1 MAMKRKLNEHDV
13 PEPESPQSP
22 SRRASD
28 ASQTEPTSTPAPT
41 KDIAAS
47 FAEFQLEPRLLRGIR
62 DQRWSSPTAV
72 QSKAI
77 PLALQGRDILA
88 RSGTGTGKTG
98 AYLLPI
104 LHNTLRRK
112 GKTSLVIVPTKE
124 LALQITKVAKALS
137 AHCGQEIRIQ
147 NIAGKESEVVTKA
160 KLADN
165 PEIVIATP
173 ARASANINTGALA
186 VADLAHLVVDEGDL
200 VMGYGSKG
208 DLEQIAQNIPKGVQM
223 FVMSATLNPEVES
236 LGSLL
241 CNDPVVLKLD
251 DLDKD
256 SKRVKQY
263 VIQCAEEE
271 KFLLIYAMFKLG
283 LIKGKTIVFVGDT
296 DRSYRVKLFLEQFGI
311 KSCVLNSEL
320 PLASRLHIVEEFNKN
335 IYNILIASDETEIL
349 GTQKKDEGDAR
360 PKKKSKTDKEAK
372 NDSGV
377 SRGIDF
383 LNVSCVLNFD
393 FPATYKS
400 YFHRIGRTARAG
412 KSGTAISFII
422 PKDKYRKHKST
433 TFAGCDNDE
442 EVLKKVEKH
451 QEAGQK
457 LENYNFDMKRLEPF
471 RYRFGDAL
479 RSVTRIAIREARIK
493 EIRLELSKSQKLSR
507 YVCTLSH
514 NICAL
519 PLTPLQFEENPEALA
534 HLRHDQTL
542 NHPARIQPH
551 LKHVPDYLLP
561 GGSRKPAD
569 VGFVGLT
576 VPRVNKRQ
584 YVKGKGR
591 KVVKRNGKVDPLK
604 TFNARGKGKK

>member
-1 MAMKRKLNEHDV
+1 MANKRKLNEHDV
-13 PEPESPQSP
+13 PEETSPQP
-22 SRRASD
+22 AKRRTSD
-28 ASQTEPTSTPAPT
+28 ASESGETTTISKPITPP
-41 KDIAAS
+41 AAS
-47 FAEFQLEPRLLRGIR
+47 FAEFELEPRLLRGIR
-62 DQRWSSPTAV
+62 DQKWSSPTAV

-88 RSGTGTGKTG
+88 RSGTGTGKTA
-98 AYLLPI
+98 AYLLPV
-104 LHNTLRRK
+104 LHNALRRK
-112 GKTSLVIVPTKE
+112 GKTSLILVPTKE
-124 LALQITKVAKALS
+124 LALQITKVAKVLS
-137 AHCGQEIRIQ
+137 THCGQEIRIQ

-165 PEIVIATP
+165 PEVVIATP
-173 ARASANINTGALA
+173 ARASANINNGALS
-186 VADLAHLVVDEGDL
+186 VAKLAHLVVDEGDL
-200 VMGYGSKG
+200 VMGYGFKE
-208 DLEQIAQNIPKGVQM
+208 DLDQIAQNIPKGVQI
-223 FVMSATLNPEVES
+223 FLMSATLNTEVES

-241 CNDPVVLKLD
+241 CTDPVVLKLD

-256 SKRVKQY
+256 AERVKQY
-263 VIQCAEEE
+263 IIKCAEEE
-271 KFLLIYAMFKLG
+271 KFLLIYAMFKLK

-349 GTQKKDEGDAR
+349 GSRKKDEERSR
-360 PKKKSKTDKEAK
+360 PKKKPKTEKKAADT
-372 NDSGV
+372 DSGV

-393 FPATYKS
+393 FPSTYKS

-422 PKDKYRKHKST
+422 PKDKYRQHKPT
-433 TFAGCDNDE
+433 TFAACENDE
-442 EVLKKVEKH
+442 EVLEKVEKH
-451 QEAGQK
+451 QKDGQK

-479 RSVTRIAIREARIK
+479 RSVTKIAIREARIK
-493 EIRLELSKSQKLSR
+493 EIRMELSKSQKLSR
-507 YVCTLSH
+507 Y
-514 NICAL
+514 
-519 PLTPLQFEENPEALA
+519 FEENPEALA

-551 LKHVPDYLLP
+551 LKHIPDYLLP
-561 GGSRKPAD
+561 GGRKPED
-569 VGFVGLT
+569 VGFVGLNM
-576 VPRVNKRQ
+576 PKPGSKKF
-584 YVKGKGR
+584 VKGRGR
-591 KVVKRNGKVDPLK
+591 KIVRGRNGKVDPLK

>member
-1 MAMKRKLNEHDV
+1 MANKRKLNEHDV
-13 PEPESPQSP
+13 PEETSPQP
-22 SRRASD
+22 AKRRASD
-28 ASQTEPTSTPAPT
+28 ASELDETTTVVTKTTAP
-41 KDIAAS
+41 AAS
-47 FAEFQLEPRLLRGIR
+47 FAEFELEPRLLRGIR
-62 DQRWSSPTAV
+62 DQKWSSPTAV

-88 RSGTGTGKTG
+88 RSGTGTGKTA
-98 AYLLPI
+98 AYLLPV
-104 LHNTLRRK
+104 LHNALRRK
-112 GKTSLVIVPTKE
+112 GKTSLILVPTKE

-137 AHCGQEIRIQ
+137 THCGQEIRIQ

-165 PEIVIATP
+165 PDIVIATP
-173 ARASANINTGALA
+173 ARASANINNGALS
-186 VADLAHLVVDEGDL
+186 VAELAHLVVDEGDL
-200 VMGYGSKG
+200 VMGYGFKE
-208 DLEQIAQNIPKGVQM
+208 DLDQIAQNIPKGVQI
-223 FVMSATLNPEVES
+223 FLMSATLNTEVES

-241 CNDPVVLKLD
+241 CTDPVVLKLD
-251 DLDKD
+251 DLNKD
-256 SKRVKQY
+256 AERVKQY
-263 VIQCAEEE
+263 VIKCAEEE
-271 KFLLIYAMFKLG
+271 KFLLIYAMFKLK

-335 IYNILIASDETEIL
+335 IYNILIASDETEIM
-349 GTQKKDEGDAR
+349 GSREKDGDASR
-360 PKKKSKTDKEAK
+360 PKKKSKTEKKAADT
-372 NDSGV
+372 DSGV

-393 FPATYKS
+393 FPSSYKS

-422 PKDKYRKHKST
+422 PKDKYRKHKPTS
-433 TFAGCDNDE
+433 FAACENDE
-442 EVLKKVEKH
+442 EVLEKVEKH
-451 QEAGQK
+451 QKDGQK

-479 RSVTRIAIREARIK
+479 RSVTKIAIREARIK
-493 EIRLELSKSQKLSR
+493 EIRMELSKSQKLSR
-507 YVCTLSH
+507 Y
-514 NICAL
+514 
-519 PLTPLQFEENPEALA
+519 FEENPEALA

-551 LKHVPDYLLP
+551 LKHIPDYLLP
-561 GGSRKPAD
+561 GGKKPED
-569 VGFVGLT
+569 VGFVGLNM
-576 VPRVNKRQ
+576 PKPGGRK
-584 YVKGKGR
+584 YVKGRGR
-591 KVVKRNGKVDPLK
+591 KVVRGRNGKVDPLK

>member
-1 MAMKRKLNEHDV
+1 MKRKLNERDV
-13 PEPESPQSP
+13 PEAESSP
-22 SRRASD
+22 ASKRRASD
-28 ASQTEPTSTPAPT
+28 ASQSKPTSPHKPAKSTPT
-41 KDIAAS
+41 AAS
-47 FAEFQLEPRLLRGIR
+47 FTDLELEPRLLRGIR
-62 DQRWSSPTAV
+62 DLKWSSPTAV
-72 QSKAI
+72 QSRAI

-98 AYLLPI
+98 AYLLPL

-112 GKTSLVIVPTKE
+112 GKTSLILVPTKE

-137 AHCGQEIRIQ
+137 AHCGQDIRIQ

-165 PEIVIATP
+165 PDIVIATP
-173 ARASANINTGALA
+173 ARASANINNGALS
-186 VADLAHLVVDEGDL
+186 VTDLAHLVVDEGDL
-200 VMGYGSKG
+200 VMGYGFQE
-208 DLEQIAQNIPKGVQM
+208 DLNQIKDSIPSGVQK
-223 FVMSATLNPEVES
+223 FLMSATLNTEVES

-241 CNDPVVLKLD
+241 CTDPVILKLD
-251 DLDKD
+251 DLDKNAE
-256 SKRVKQY
+256 KVKQY
-263 VIQCAEEE
+263 VIKCAEEE
-271 KFLLIYAMFKLG
+271 KFLLIYAMFKLQ
-283 LIKGKTIVFVGDT
+283 LIKGKSIVFVGDT

-349 GTQKKDEGDAR
+349 GAQEKKKDESR
-360 PKKKSKTDKEAK
+360 PSKKAKKDKASKA
-372 NDSGV
+372 DSGV

-393 FPATYKS
+393 FPSTYKS

-422 PKDKYRKHKST
+422 PKEKYRKHKST
-433 TFAGCDNDE
+433 TFVGCENDE

-451 QEAGQK
+451 QEEGQK

-507 YVCTLSH
+507 Y
-514 NICAL
+514 
-519 PLTPLQFEENPEALA
+519 FEENPEALA

-561 GGSRKPAD
+561 GGRKPED
-569 VGFVGLT
+569 VGFVGLNM
-576 VPRVNKRQ
+576 PRPDRKK
-584 YVKGKGR
+584 YVKGRGR
-591 KVVKRNGKVDPLK
+591 KVVRGRNGKVDPLK

>member
-13 PEPESPQSP
+13 PEPSPPQSP
-22 SRRASD
+22 QPSASD
-28 ASQTEPTSTPAPT
+28 AAETEPEPASATKPTTPSAET
-41 KDIAAS
+41 AAS
-47 FAEFQLEPRLLRGIR
+47 FADLGLEPRLLRGIR
-62 DQRWSSPTAV
+62 DQRWSAPTAV

-104 LHNTLRRK
+104 LHNTLKRP
-112 GKTSLVIVPTKE
+112 GATSLILVPTKE
-124 LALQITKVAKALS
+124 LALQISRVAKALA
-137 AHCGQEIRIQ
+137 AHCGQGLTIQ
-147 NIAGKESEVVTKA
+147 NIAGKESEVVTRA
-160 KLADN
+160 KLADK
-165 PEIVIATP
+165 PTLVIATP
-173 ARASANINTGALA
+173 ARASANINNGALD
-186 VADLAHLVVDEGDL
+186 VATLAHLVVDESDL
-200 VMGYGSKG
+200 VLGYGFKE
-208 DLEQIAQNIPKGVQM
+208 DLDQIAQSIPSGVQM
-223 FVMSATLNPEVES
+223 FLMSATLNTEVES

-241 CNDPVVLKLD
+241 CNDPAILKLD

-263 VIQCAEEE
+263 AIKCAEEE

-320 PLASRLHIVEEFNKN
+320 PLASRLHIVEEFNKG

-349 GTQKKDEGDAR
+349 GSQSKDEAR
-360 PKKKSKTDKEAK
+360 PKKKSKTSKESK
-372 NDSGV
+372 TDSGV

-383 LNVSCVLNFD
+383 LNIACVLQFD
-393 FPATYKS
+393 FAATWKS

-433 TFAGCDNDE
+433 TFAGCENDE
-442 EVLKKVEKH
+442 EVLKKVESH
-451 QEAGQK
+451 QENGQK
-457 LENYNFDMKRLEPF
+457 LEDYRFDMKRLEAF

-493 EIRLELSKSQKLSR
+493 EIRLELSKSEKLSR
-507 YVCTLSH
+507 YVRS
-514 NICAL
+514 
-519 PLTPLQFEENPEALA
+519 
-534 HLRHDQTL
+534 
-542 NHPARIQPH
+542 
-551 LKHVPDYLLP
+551 HVPLP
-561 GGSRKPAD
+561 IIILTSTSLKRTQKPSRTCATTKPSTIRPA
-569 VGFVGLT
+569 FS
-576 VPRVNKRQ
+576 RI
-584 YVKGKGR
+584 
-591 KVVKRNGKVDPLK
+591 
-604 TFNARGKGKK
+604 